1 MRQKLAAENKVASYL
16 RYAIGEII
24 LVVVGILIALQINNW
39 NENRKDSILE
49 LKILKGLHI
58 DLEKNIKDDQEMIS
72 LDSLIMV
79 KNKIL
84 LEILNNKNSHYNDSM
99 KIYFGSINRYWLF
112 SLKALPMKL

>member
-1 MRQKLAAENKVASYL
+1 
-16 RYAIGEII
+16 
-24 LVVVGILIALQINNW
+24 
-39 NENRKDSILE
+39 
-49 LKILKGLHI
+49 
-58 DLEKNIKDDQEMIS
+58 MIS